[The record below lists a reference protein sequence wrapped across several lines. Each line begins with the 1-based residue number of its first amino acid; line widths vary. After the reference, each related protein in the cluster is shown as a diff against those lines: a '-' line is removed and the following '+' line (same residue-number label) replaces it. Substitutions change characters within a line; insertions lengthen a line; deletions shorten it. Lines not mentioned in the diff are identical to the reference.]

1 MEQQQQSANLVNEDS
16 FKALL
21 VRFGFKN
28 KEENDLLLLLQMFN
42 KILTRPLKQ
51 AIAVTLLQNKDGDLS
66 LESAKKRVR
75 VYRWTE

>member
-1 MEQQQQSANLVNEDS
+1 MEKPNEQQLVNEDS

-21 VRFGFKN
+21 VKFGFKN
-28 KEENDLLLLLQMFN
+28 KDDTTELRNMFN